1 MRAAGL
7 AADVLAL
14 MLVGNAGAVVDGI
27 AVRAAGIAGVVWAS
41 ASARSRAACLML
53 FTWAC
58 RAAMDA

>member
-1 MRAAGL
+1 MRATVL

-14 MLVGNAGAVVDGI
+14 MLVGNAGAVVEG
-27 AVRAAGIAGVVWAS
+27 GIAGVVWAS

-58 RAAMDA
+58 RAAMEA